1 MWKKQA
7 IIAIALVAVILLFL
21 SILLPCGMSLIVR
34 DSGGRVYFDKTV
46 RQGDMVSLGFKHSV
60 EKVLV
65 VDTFIVTADDSL
77 LLVNTTYGS
86 MGAGLPS
93 DESYNITTDGHGN
106 FTINDINESFRSIN
120 FMTGPIPKHYLIVAG
135 KNYPD
140 IFVCTGRKAFISLC
154 RA

>member
-1 MWKKQA
+1 
-7 IIAIALVAVILLFL
+7 
-21 SILLPCGMSLIVR
+21 MS
-34 DSGGRVYFDKTV
+34 GN
-46 RQGDMVSLGFKHSV
+46 GDVVSLGFNHSV

-65 VDTFIVTADDSL
+65 VDTFLVTGDDSL

-135 KNYPD
+135 EKLSRYIRLYRKESLYFSLSSVILLPACFLIQSGL
-140 IFVCTGRKAFISLC
+140 IFSV
-154 RA
+154 